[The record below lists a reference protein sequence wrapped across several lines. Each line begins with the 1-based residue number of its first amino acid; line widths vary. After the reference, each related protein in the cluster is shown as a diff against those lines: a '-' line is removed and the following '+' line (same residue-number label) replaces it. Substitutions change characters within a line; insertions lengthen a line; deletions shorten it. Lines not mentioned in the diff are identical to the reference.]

1 MIKYYT
7 RACNFKYGITAKKL
21 IKKKS
26 ALALCGN
33 KSISFSE
40 VEIITRNRKK
50 ITSNIVNIKDI
61 SKLKTDL
68 RKKLKK
74 IYYPLHQKEKIF

>member
-50 ITSNIVNIKDI
+50 
-61 SKLKTDL
+61 
-68 RKKLKK
+68 
-74 IYYPLHQKEKIF
+74 